1 MRVTRARRQRDQAKE
16 KALSQVLMGEVAIVT
31 GASSGIGADAAWELA
46 RRGATVVLAA
56 RRVGEL
62 EAQASRINSAGYR
75 AVAIPTD
82 VTDAIQVNRLTEQTT
97 DMFGRVDVLV
107 NNAGIGWLKPL
118 VESSIDEV
126 TQVVNVNLLGAMF
139 MTRAVLPGMLERR
152 HGALIFVASVSAH
165 IAVDPLYS
173 ATKFGLRGFSLA
185 LHRELAG
192 SNISVSVVSPG
203 FIRTA
208 MSKHTPLSEDMQR
221 RLPGPELV
229 AKTIADLVVKPRR
242 EVIVPGFYSV
252 FIGVERVFPSL
263 ADLVMRRSRRIT

>member
-1 MRVTRARRQRDQAKE
+1 MRIMRARRKQDQDKE
-16 KALSQVLMGEVAIVT
+16 KALPQVLAGEVAIVT
-31 GASSGIGADAAWELA
+31 GASSGIGANAAWELA

-56 RRVGEL
+56 RSADEL

-82 VTDAIQVNRLTEQTT
+82 VTDAMQVTRLTEQTI
-97 DMFGRVDVLV
+97 DMFGQVDVLV

-139 MTRAVLPGMLERR
+139 MTRAVLPGMLEHR

-165 IAVDPLYS
+165 VAVDPLYS

-185 LHRELAG
+185 LRRELAA
-192 SNISVSVVSPG
+192 SNISVSLISPG

-208 MSKHTPLSEDMQR
+208 MSKHTPLSEDMRR

-242 EVIVPGFYSV
+242 EVVVPRFYSALV
-252 FIGVERVFPSL
+252 GFERVFPRL
-263 ADLVMRRSRRIT
+263 VDLVIRLSRS

>member
-16 KALSQVLMGEVAIVT
+16 KALLMGEVAIVT
-31 GASSGIGADAAWELA
+31 GANSGIGANVAWELA

-62 EAQASRINSAGYR
+62 EAQVSRINSAGYR

-82 VTDAIQVNRLTEQTT
+82 VTDAMQVNRLTEQTT

-152 HGALIFVASVSAH
+152 HGALIFVASVSGH

-208 MSKHTPLSEDMQR
+208 MSKHTPLNEDMQR
-221 RLPGPELV
+221 ILPGPELV
-229 AKTIADLVVKPRR
+229 AQTIADLMVKPRR

-252 FIGVERVFPSL
+252 LISVEHIFPSL
-263 ADLVMRRSRRIT
+263 ADLVIRRSRS